1 MNHKPLIASGIEHRK
16 YLLRM
21 TMKEVEAKMGPKN
34 FVRIHRSYIVN
45 MHAIRRHEGRR
56 VELVNGEV
64 LPVGRSFLKGF
75 MG

>member
-1 MNHKPLIASGIEHRK
+1 
-16 YLLRM
+16 M